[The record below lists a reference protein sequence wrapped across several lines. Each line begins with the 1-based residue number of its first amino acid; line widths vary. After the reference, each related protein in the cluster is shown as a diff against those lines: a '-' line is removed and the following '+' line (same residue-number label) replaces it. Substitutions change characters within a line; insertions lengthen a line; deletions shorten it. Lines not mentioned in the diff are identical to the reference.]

1 MLCTKILTSVAIE
14 TVKSM
19 RTVYRNPRYGPWYFK
34 YCVWCVCGVC
44 GGEGWGLLRG
54 GMRDEGVEGRDE
66 GEEGRDEGVGG
77 RDEGV
82 EGRDEDVRVCRGEG

>member
-34 YCVWCVCGVC
+34 YCVCVCGVC
-44 GGEGWGLLRG
+44 GGEG
-54 GMRDEGVEGRDE
+54 
-66 GEEGRDEGVGG
+66 
-77 RDEGV
+77 
-82 EGRDEDVRVCRGEG
+82 